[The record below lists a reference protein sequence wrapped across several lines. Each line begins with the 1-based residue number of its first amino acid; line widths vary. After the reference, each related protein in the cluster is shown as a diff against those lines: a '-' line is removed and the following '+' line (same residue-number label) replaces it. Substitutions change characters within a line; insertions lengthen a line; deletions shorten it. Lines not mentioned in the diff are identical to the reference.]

1 MAWACLLVL
10 VSGAWPLF
18 RAWRANRRTTLHQ
31 AVAWMTAA
39 WALWVIV
46 LFLEAR
52 EDRTAGPLPCYLALG
67 LTACAGIAV
76 LGARRPGVG
85 AWNFVVLGLLAV
97 LLLPVAEGWGE
108 PRLREPHLI
117 FLAVALAVVLLNH
130 VPTRLGYAVLCYAPV
145 CGVEWA
151 RLAGIQVEPGLLLT
165 ARVLL
170 ALTPWVGLLSL
181 KLRRTTGELES
192 TWLRFRDS
200 YGFLW
205 AQRLREQ
212 FNTAAQNAGWPIT
225 LRWQGLE
232 GLVESPEAL
241 ELLRTTLK
249 RFDRS
254 AP

>member
-10 VSGAWPLF
+10 VGGAWPLF
-18 RAWRANRRTTLHQ
+18 QAWLANRQTTLHQ
-31 AVAWMTAA
+31 AVGWMTAA
-39 WALWVIV
+39 WALWLIV
-46 LFLEAR
+46 LGLEAR
-52 EDRTAGPLPCYLALG
+52 GQPAGPLPCYLALG

-117 FLAVALAVVLLNH
+117 FLAVALCVVLLNH
-130 VPTRLGYAVLCYAPV
+130 VPTRLGFAVLCYAPV

-151 RLAGIQVEPGLLLT
+151 RLAGFAVEENLLQT
-165 ARVLL
+165 TRVLL
-170 ALTPWVGLLSL
+170 ALTPWVGLLSM
-181 KLRRTTGELES
+181 KVRRTTGELER

-212 FNTAAQNAGWPIT
+212 FNTAAQNAGWPVT
-225 LRWQGLE
+225 LRWQGPE
-232 GLVESPEAL
+232 GPAESPEAL

-249 RFDRS
+249 RFDRTV
-254 AP
+254 P